1 VYDFAF
7 GHGTNT
13 FATVSAD
20 GSLRQFD
27 MRALEHSTI
36 LYETAD
42 FSPLLRVAW
51 NKIDG
56 NYLAALAMDSS
67 TLTIL
72 DIRTPAVPLF
82 ELRSHENSINAISWS
97 PTSSCHICTAGDDS
111 SALIWDLQKTTQVV
125 DDP

>member
-1 VYDFAF
+1 M
-7 GHGTNT
+7 

-36 LYETAD
+36 LYESQG
-42 FSPLLRVAW
+42 FNPLLRVSW

-67 TLTIL
+67 SLVIL

-82 ELRSHENSINAISWS
+82 ELQSHENSINTTAWS
-97 PTSSCHICTAGDDS
+97 PTSSYHI
-111 SALIWDLQKTTQVV
+111 
-125 DDP
+125 